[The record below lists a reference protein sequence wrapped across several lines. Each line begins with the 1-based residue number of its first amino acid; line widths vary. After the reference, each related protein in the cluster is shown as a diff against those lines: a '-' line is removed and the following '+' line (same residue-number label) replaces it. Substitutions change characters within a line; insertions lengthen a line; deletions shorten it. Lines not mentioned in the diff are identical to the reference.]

1 MVRTNTAK
9 AKCKAVRDGAYSVMG
24 VIRGNEK
31 ILIHHISDSQND
43 QLPVGLTT
51 QLVEHCAGITRG
63 HRFKSRSSL

>member
-9 AKCKAVRDGAYSVMG
+9 AKCKAVRDGAFSGMR

-31 ILIHHISDSQND
+31 ILIYHISGSQND

-51 QLVEHCAGITRG
+51 
-63 HRFKSRSSL
+63 